1 MKNKIAFKLTMYF
14 SVILLLF
21 SIIIGS
27 VFMALF
33 KKHTLEL
40 NKSDLQ
46 KRAVNM
52 ADTLSDFMSS
62 TVPDNG
68 MGSRQGFGAYLRF
81 LDQIAMSDVWIVDEN
96 LQIITAGH
104 MAGAAQYNY
113 SNLPPD
119 AEKVVKEVFQGKTT
133 FSQSFSNILASPALT
148 VGTPIKSG
156 DKVIG
161 ALLLHSPINGMNEA
175 VTQGLG
181 ILAVSILS
189 ALALSMLLSVVLA
202 VGFTRPLKK
211 MKNTAMELS
220 SGNYSVK
227 TGIYQD
233 DEIGELASAFDD
245 LSNRL
250 DAAQKESNKL
260 NKLRRDFVANI
271 SHELRTPV
279 TVIRGSLEALCDRVV
294 TDPDQI
300 KTYHEQMLSE
310 SKFLERLVND
320 LLDLS
325 RLQNTDFKMEM
336 QEISLCDVLSDAI
349 RSARQMALS
358 KNIEIKMEQDVN
370 QCSILGDYGRLRQMF
385 LIILHNAVKFS
396 PNGSIVTVSNK
407 GSIVSI
413 KDSGIGISKEDL
425 PYIFDRFYKVNSEK
439 NKNGTG
445 LGLAIA
451 NEIALRHNIKISVRS
466 EKSKGTEFIFD
477 ATFGATQ
484 VTFHI

>member
-1 MKNKIAFKLTMYF
+1 MMKNKIAFKLTMYF

-52 ADTLSDFMSS
+52 ADTLSDFMGS
-62 TVPDNG
+62 TAPDNG

-81 LDQIAMSDVWIVDEN
+81 LNQIAMSDVWIVDEN

-104 MAGAAQYNY
+104 TTGGQYNY

-175 VTQGLG
+175 VTQGLS

-227 TGIYQD
+227 TGIKQD
-233 DEIGELASAFDD
+233 DEIGELATAFDD

-260 NKLRRDFVANI
+260 DKLRRDFVANI

-320 LLDLS
+320 LLELS
-325 RLQNTDFKMEM
+325 RLQNTDFKMEL
-336 QEISLCDVLSDAI
+336 QEISICDVLSDAI

-370 QCSILGDYGRLRQMF
+370 QCSVLGDYGRLRQMF

-396 PNGSIVTVSNK
+396 PQGSIVTVSNK
-407 GSIVSI
+407 GSIISI
-413 KDSGIGISKEDL
+413 KDCGIGISKEDL

-439 NKNGTG
+439 NKSGTG

-451 NEIALRHNIKISVRS
+451 NEIALRHNIKISVSS
-466 EKSKGTEFIFD
+466 EENKGTEFTFD
-477 ATFGATQ
+477 ATQ
-484 VTFHI
+484 VTFHILG

>member
-1 MKNKIAFKLTMYF
+1 MMKNKIAFKLTMYF

-40 NKSDLQ
+40 SKEDLE

-52 ADTLSDFMSS
+52 ADTLSDFMGS
-62 TVPDNG
+62 TGSGTG
-68 MGSRQGFGAYLRF
+68 MMGTRQGYGAYLRF

-104 MAGAAQYNY
+104 ITSSQYNY
-113 SNLPPD
+113 SNLPQD
-119 AEKVVKEVFQGKTT
+119 AEIVVKEVFQGKTT
-133 FSQSFSNILASPALT
+133 FSQGFSNLLESPALT

-161 ALLLHSPINGMNEA
+161 ALLLHSPVKGMNEA
-175 VTQGLG
+175 VTQGFG
-181 ILAVSILS
+181 ILTVSILS

-202 VGFTRPLKK
+202 ISFSKPLKK
-211 MKNTAMELS
+211 MKAAAMELS

-227 TGIYQD
+227 TGIKQK
-233 DEIGELASAFDD
+233 DEIGELASAFDV
-245 LSNRL
+245 LSDRL
-250 DAAQKESNKL
+250 YTSNQESEKL
-260 NKLRRDFVANI
+260 NKLRHDFISNI

-279 TVIRGSLEALCDRVV
+279 TVIRGSLEALCDQVV
-294 TDPDQI
+294 TDPEQVKI
-300 KTYHEQMLSE
+300 YHDQMLSE

-336 QEISLCDVLSDAI
+336 QEISLCNVLSDTV
-349 RSARQMALS
+349 RSAQQMALS
-358 KNIEIKMEQDVN
+358 KDIEINMEQN
-370 QCSILGDYGRLRQMF
+370 ANLCSVIGDYGRLRQMF
-385 LIILHNAVKFS
+385 LIVLHNAVKFS
-396 PNGSIVTVSNK
+396 PQGSTVTVSYK
-407 GSIVSI
+407 DGTVSI
-413 KDSGIGISKEDL
+413 KDRGTGIPQQDL

-451 NEIALRHNIKISVRS
+451 KEIALRHNVDVSVSS
-466 EKSKGTEFIFD
+466 EENKGTEFRFD
-477 ATFGATQ
+477 FNKNGSK
-484 VTFHI
+484 